1 MNLLEMLTQAF
12 IEDITSF
19 KTVCTYV
26 LIGVISSAFLEGN
39 IRRVGIDV
47 NWADRFWIVIGWPIA
62 LITFIYHFLKGLFG
76 ND

>member
-1 MNLLEMLTQAF
+1 MNLLEILTQTF

-26 LIGVISSAFLEGN
+26 LVGVISSAFLEGS
-39 IRRVGIDV
+39 IRKVGIDV

-62 LITFIYHFLKGLFG
+62 LITFIYHFIKGFLG